1 MSNMK
6 IHKKGYKRAIATLLC
21 AAMCIIEL
29 SHLPVGA
36 DCAYAATTTR
46 LRLATAKS
54 LAVANSEKIESIE
67 MQIDAKKAAQTSAIQ
82 SLRER
87 ERSMSTF
94 RWSPLLNFKFPSTPN
109 EAEAFEFQFKP
120 TQLEYNV
127 KTLEHKLTDQKLSE
141 YESVSTT
148 YIDII
153 TSTAEITF
161 LEQRI
166 KTLSATVLK
175 NQARV
180 TAGLATEEQ
189 VKQQQKTLDGL
200 KNELASEKKTLL
212 RAKEKMG
219 KLIGFSVTSGYT
231 FDDEFIS
238 TSMDAETVE
247 SLAAYAIDKDQT
259 VYEAEQEM
267 KLNDLALEVN
277 YNLMSS
283 KYGGNMKM
291 ISGYIEQ
298 IQNGSSVNKRAF
310 KKDYDAFLKKI
321 DEPWTG
327 SWKILFFSF
336 PKEWLKG
343 DLDGVRYI
351 EDDPYVLYSAALD
364 YQASVKEY
372 ENACEELENT
382 VSDSYDS
389 MMEARDVY
397 LIAKDDLAEQK
408 STLLEAEAKNAIGSL
423 SLDEYETILEEY
435 ESARS
440 TLNDALSTY
449 SKALF
454 ALDRTTCGA
463 ASAYFATE
471 SLTTTAGSA
480 GLGTPGEKDTTE
492 DELNKMSAVIE
503 KGATYSIRSIVSKE
517 EFILY
522 IDVPEDFEY
531 NITDYELWADNRQI
545 GSRTSKDDSIRHLK
559 ISVQEVD
566 NVFIRLYNGNE
577 FIDDCAIDPTA
588 SYGPLNITVGYDADE
603 IDSRPV
609 IGTYSVEDDTNID
622 MIRIRYT
629 LDQSAIHQ
637 EYGTSSDASY
647 YNMAA
652 EKSLYLFTNDL
663 VSVDDAFTYMSFI
676 RNDLGKLTL
685 RLFAADGT
693 YIGGAKLDPST
704 GNLYVDSEVT
714 DEDMQRM
721 AARQVVIQDKA
732 KELTEERQRMLD
744 MYNAAKSTNSSET
757 DTAAMTYYKQ
767 RIEEL
772 DQEIELVSSQVTDEE
787 IDAVLSTRLSE
798 VQEML
803 TTMMSGEET
812 DESGL
817 TAEEVAARDT
827 ILTEAAKDIIKQKRA
842 EEMVS
847 EIDATIKEKKKEIL
861 QKTLEMAQLEKN
873 GASRSVID
881 NLKKEIENLEA
892 EIDSYESK
900 KELVTGDERGIS
912 DEEIAEAL
920 LKYGDEIYQAASS
933 QLTDAMLYGSATG
946 QWAIAYLESEG
957 LETTPENM
965 REVVSKADV
974 MQKID
979 GLNYRKDV
987 LKAEVEKVKNT
998 IAKLEENGSNADK
1011 SCAAQ
1016 LSSVLAAYEKEIK
1029 SVNIQIKKLDPLKE
1043 AKIAKLEE
1051 EKSAYEEELSIYELL
1066 LKLANRIIDCKEL
1079 LKLVD
1084 KMNEYQAEI
1093 DQLNEKDGFNIY
1105 TSIDIAINQAKINK
1119 LKTKISA
1126 KEAKIGVSSDEA
1138 QATIDSAINEITY
1151 NVTEYSL
1158 SEEYLI
1164 KDDNYSDVQKKC
1176 EDYVSELKSKIAEI
1190 EEEISEYL

>member
-1 MSNMK
+1 MK

-267 KLNDLALEVN
+267 KLNDLALEIN

-372 ENACEELENT
+372 EDAVISFLDPENKLIKYRLYRNNCIRFNDSFAVKDLRIFKGVDLKNVILLDNSMYSFAAQLKNGVLINSFYYDKNDTELYN
-382 VSDSYDS
+382 VLG
-389 MMEARDVY
+389 Y
-397 LIAKDDLAEQK
+397 LI
-408 STLLEAEAKNAIGSL
+408 N
-423 SLDEYETILEEY
+423 
-435 ESARS
+435 
-440 TLNDALSTY
+440 
-449 SKALF
+449 
-454 ALDRTTCGA
+454 
-463 ASAYFATE
+463 
-471 SLTTTAGSA
+471 
-480 GLGTPGEKDTTE
+480 
-492 DELNKMSAVIE
+492 
-503 KGATYSIRSIVSKE
+503 
-517 EFILY
+517 FIL
-522 IDVPEDFEY
+522 PAEDIREVNEHFF
-531 NITDYELWADNRQI
+531 NFQQI
-545 GSRTSKDDSIRHLK
+545 
-559 ISVQEVD
+559 
-566 NVFIRLYNGNE
+566 
-577 FIDDCAIDPTA
+577 
-588 SYGPLNITVGYDADE
+588 
-603 IDSRPV
+603 
-609 IGTYSVEDDTNID
+609 
-622 MIRIRYT
+622 
-629 LDQSAIHQ
+629 
-637 EYGTSSDASY
+637 
-647 YNMAA
+647 
-652 EKSLYLFTNDL
+652 TNDL
-663 VSVDDAFTYMSFI
+663 I
-676 RNDLGKLTL
+676 N
-685 RLFAADGT
+685 
-693 YIGGAKLDPST
+693 
-704 GNLYVDSEVT
+704 
-714 DEDMQRM
+714 
-721 AARQVVIQDKA
+721 
-732 KELTEERQRMLD
+732 
-744 MYNAAKSTNSSET
+744 
-757 DTAAMTYYKQ
+757 
-767 RIEEL
+767 
-772 DQEIELVSSQVTDEE
+772 
-787 IDAVLSTRLSE
+787 
-798 VQEML
+798 
-803 TTMMSGEET
+803 
-812 DESGL
+812 
-817 TAEEVAARDT
+817 
-827 ILTEAAKDIIKQKRA
+827 
-842 EEMVS
+842 
-847 EIDATIKEKKKEIL
+847 
-861 QKTLEMAQLEKN
+861 
-873 GASRSVID
+873 
-881 NLKKEIENLEA
+881 
-892 EIDSYESK
+892 
-900 KELVTGDERGIS
+900 
-912 DEEIAEAL
+912 
-920 LKYGDEIYQAASS
+920 
-933 QLTDAMLYGSATG
+933 
-946 QWAIAYLESEG
+946 
-957 LETTPENM
+957 
-965 REVVSKADV
+965 
-974 MQKID
+974 
-979 GLNYRKDV
+979 
-987 LKAEVEKVKNT
+987 
-998 IAKLEENGSNADK
+998 
-1011 SCAAQ
+1011 
-1016 LSSVLAAYEKEIK
+1016 
-1029 SVNIQIKKLDPLKE
+1029 VN
-1043 AKIAKLEE
+1043 
-1051 EKSAYEEELSIYELL
+1051 
-1066 LKLANRIIDCKEL
+1066 N
-1079 LKLVD
+1079 
-1084 KMNEYQAEI
+1084 
-1093 DQLNEKDGFNIY
+1093 F
-1105 TSIDIAINQAKINK
+1105 
-1119 LKTKISA
+1119 
-1126 KEAKIGVSSDEA
+1126 
-1138 QATIDSAINEITY
+1138 
-1151 NVTEYSL
+1151 
-1158 SEEYLI
+1158 
-1164 KDDNYSDVQKKC
+1164 
-1176 EDYVSELKSKIAEI
+1176 
-1190 EEEISEYL
+1190 